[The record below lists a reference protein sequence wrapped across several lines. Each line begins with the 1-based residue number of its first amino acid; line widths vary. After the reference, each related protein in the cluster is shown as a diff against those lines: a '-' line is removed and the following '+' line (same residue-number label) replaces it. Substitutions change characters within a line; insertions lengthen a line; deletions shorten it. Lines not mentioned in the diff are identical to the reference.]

1 MMSNSF
7 AGIAPENA
15 LGFVLSEISGWV
27 VVVVVYKVF
36 NSRQ

>member
-15 LGFVLSEISGWV
+15 LGFVLSEISGLIV
-27 VVVVVYKVF
+27 VAVVYKGF
-36 NSRQ
+36 NWRQ